1 MSDRANQNAVAEQPV
16 KGARWA
22 VVALMFAI
30 AAVSYL
36 DRNNISIAASA
47 VQKEFGLTNV
57 QLGTVFSAFVM
68 GYAFS
73 QPLAGRLADR
83 FGPYRMVAIGIVWWS
98 VFTAA
103 TALVPSGFGWSL
115 GLLIATRFVLG
126 VGESVIFP
134 ASNRLVAN
142 WIPTR
147 ERGVANGV
155 IFAGV
160 GIGAGV
166 APPLITY
173 FLINH
178 DWRVAFYA
186 SAVIGLAALVGWLV
200 VARDTPE
207 GHPWVDAKEAAY
219 IRAGLPDPKAL
230 DSHKAAPWLQILKN
244 RHVAA
249 LSLSYFCYGYVAY
262 IFFTWFFKYL
272 STERGLDL
280 KASALYAMLPFIAM
294 AVCSPLGGW
303 LADRLTDRFGP
314 GVGRRGLA
322 VFALVL
328 AAAFVAMATQVADA
342 RLACVVLAGG
352 AGALYL
358 SQSAYW
364 TVSANL
370 GGRSAGS
377 VSGVMNMANQLG
389 GVVTASLT
397 ALLAD
402 RLGWNASFL
411 AAAGVSLVGAA
422 AWLFIDPS
430 HRLASEATGVDAGV
444 ALAKS

>member
-1 MSDRANQNAVAEQPV
+1 MTDRTELGAAARPG
-16 KGARWA
+16 GARWI
-22 VVALMFAI
+22 VVAMMFAI

-36 DRNNISIAASA
+36 DRNNISIAATA

-57 QLGTVFSAFVM
+57 QLGAVFSAFVM
-68 GYAFS
+68 GYALA
-73 QPLAGRLADR
+73 QPIAGRLADR
-83 FGPYRMVAIGIVWWS
+83 FGPYKMVAVGIVWWS

-103 TALVPSGFGWSL
+103 TALAPSGLASSL
-115 GLLIATRFVLG
+115 TILIAIRFVLG
-126 VGESVIFP
+126 VGEAVIFP

-142 WIPTR
+142 WIPTA

-160 GIGAGV
+160 GVGAGV

-173 FLINH
+173 FLLNH

-186 SAVIGLAALVGWLV
+186 SAVIGLVSLVAWLV
-200 VARDTPE
+200 IARDNPAI
-207 GHPWVDAKEAAY
+207 HPWVKPAEADY
-219 IRAGLPDPKAL
+219 IQAGLPDPAAAQA
-230 DSHKAAPWLQILKN
+230 HRAAPWLQILRN

-249 LSLSYFCYGYVAY
+249 LSVSYFCYGYVAY

-272 STERGLDL
+272 SSERGLDL
-280 KASALYAMLPFIAM
+280 KASAVYAMLPFIAM
-294 AVCSPLGGW
+294 AVASPLGGW
-303 LADRLTDRFGP
+303 LADRLTLRFGP
-314 GVGRRGLA
+314 RIGRQGLA
-322 VFALVL
+322 GLALVL
-328 AAAFVAMATQVADA
+328 AAGFVAMATQVADA

-377 VSGVMNMANQLG
+377 VSGIMNMANQLG

-397 ALLAD
+397 AYLAD
-402 RLGWNASFL
+402 QFGWTCSFL
-411 AAAGVSLVGAA
+411 TAAGVSLVGAA
-422 AWLFIDPS
+422 AWLFIDTE
-430 HRLASEATGVDAGV
+430 HRLSVGTPSSTASSTAQGQA
-444 ALAKS
+444 A